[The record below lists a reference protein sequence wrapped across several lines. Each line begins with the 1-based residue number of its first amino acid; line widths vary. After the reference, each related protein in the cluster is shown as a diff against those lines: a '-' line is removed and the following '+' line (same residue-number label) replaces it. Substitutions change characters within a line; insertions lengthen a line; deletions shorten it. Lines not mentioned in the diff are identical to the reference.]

1 MPFEAAMGLNG
12 FIRLRQWTVWCH
24 WSQTKNNMVSLEI
37 VVEQQGIIEIK
48 DKIECSNL
56 SQTRDFMVSL
66 KSDMR
71 QDELIAISLGKAC

>member
-1 MPFEAAMGLNG
+1 
-12 FIRLRQWTVWCH
+12 
-24 WSQTKNNMVSLEI
+24 MVSLEI